1 MLILD
6 FVGINVVSCCVENIV
21 EVQKWKS
28 GAS

>member
-6 FVGINVVSCCVENIV
+6 LVGINVVSCRVENIV